1 GTGRGRCGGLP
12 LGKIRLVASTGHM
25 KTTEAPDFK
34 ARCLA
39 VLDHVS
45 ATGEPVVILQRG
57 QPVVELG
64 AVRSAAPRYPQ
75 AGLEGT
81 VTVVG
86 DIVEPAL
93 AEAEREA
100 LKQ

>member
-1 GTGRGRCGGLP
+1 M
-12 LGKIRLVASTGHM
+12 KAS
-25 KTTEAPDFK
+25 DFK

-45 ATGEPVVILQRG
+45 ATGEHVVILKRG
-57 QPVVELG
+57 RPVAELG
-64 AVRSAAPRYPQ
+64 PVRSISLGYPQ

-93 AEAEREA
+93 AEEEWEA
-100 LKQ
+100 VKQ